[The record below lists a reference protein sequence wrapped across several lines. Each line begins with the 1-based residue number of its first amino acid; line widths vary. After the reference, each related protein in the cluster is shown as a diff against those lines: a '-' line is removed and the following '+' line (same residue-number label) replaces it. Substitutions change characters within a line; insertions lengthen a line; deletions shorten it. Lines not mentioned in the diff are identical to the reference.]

1 MDTHSTTLGRFRRFP
16 QVQFYFGKSC
26 GEHEA
31 CCSFKNPKK
40 CRFFYFSKNSGKNP
54 KKIKEISLL
63 KCQFWGDTQKS
74 KSWKVRQSKAN
85 RSLWPPLFPDLN
97 FLLLWGQTGKK
108 VALRLF
114 FLAMPFKAFTY
125 IFKTKKGDPLWSSIR
140 FLDQTPFST
149 PIFGAW
155 LFWGVIEGSELL
167 LWVVRFQPLK
177 LYTILGL
184 TLNERL
190 CFAN

>member
-1 MDTHSTTLGRFRRFP
+1 MP
-16 QVQFYFGKSC
+16 QK
-26 GEHEA
+26 HL
-31 CCSFKNPKK
+31 
-40 CRFFYFSKNSGKNP
+40 SG
-54 KKIKEISLL
+54 S
-63 KCQFWGDTQKS
+63 QRDTQKS

-167 LWVVRFQPLK
+167 LWVVRFQPPVGFWGQK
-177 LYTILGL
+177 SPRKSWVFRNPYWF
-184 TLNERL
+184 L
-190 CFAN
+190 CPIWVSGHAFDDAWPV